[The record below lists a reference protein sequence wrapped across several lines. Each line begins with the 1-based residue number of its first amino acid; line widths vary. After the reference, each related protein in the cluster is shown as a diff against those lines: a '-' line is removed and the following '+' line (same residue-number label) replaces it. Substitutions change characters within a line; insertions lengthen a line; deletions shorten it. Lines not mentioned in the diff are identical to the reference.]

1 MAGHSPSKT
10 GVNALLSRPS
20 TSLIRFKFQDVDARH
35 RAGHDQSTI
44 ETRWYETLAPNFF
57 DAPEILDSVK
67 YLADDTA
74 MASSAALQRPQRLAA
89 VRRFNRFYTQHLG
102 VLREDWLESPFSL
115 TEARVLYEIRQRE
128 RTTATDIVRD
138 LGLDAG
144 YLSRMLRRFHKLGLI
159 RRQTSPDDARQ
170 SHLSI
175 TARGAKAFAPLEART
190 NAQVGAVLDRL
201 PDADQDAL
209 VAAMRNVERLMTPDA
224 AAQPDIVLR
233 EPRPGDFGWIVA
245 RHAALYAQ
253 EYRWG
258 GNFEG
263 VCAQIVADF
272 VNKFDPQRERC
283 WIAERNGERVGSVLL
298 AKESEDIARLR
309 LLLVEPAAR
318 GHGIGR
324 RLTGECVGFARAS
337 GYRRITLWTH
347 SVLTAA
353 RAVYARAGF
362 TLTSSEPRRSFGQDV
377 VSEDWDLLL

>member
-1 MAGHSPSKT
+1 MAMSG
-10 GVNALLSRPS
+10 A
-20 TSLIRFKFQDVDARH
+20 
-35 RAGHDQSTI
+35 
-44 ETRWYETLAPNFF
+44 E
-57 DAPEILDSVK
+57 
-67 YLADDTA
+67 
-74 MASSAALQRPQRLAA
+74 QRPQRIAA

-128 RTTATDIVRD
+128 GTTATDIARD

-159 RRQTSPDDARQ
+159 RRQTSPDDGRQ

-201 PDADQDAL
+201 PATDQDAL
-209 VAAMRNVERLMTPDA
+209 VSAMRNVERLMSPGTPA
-224 AAQPDIVLR
+224 EPNIVLR
-233 EPRPGDFGWIVA
+233 EPQPGDFGWMVA
-245 RHAALYAQ
+245 RHAELYAQ
-253 EYRWG
+253 EYQWG

-263 VCAQIVADF
+263 VCAKIVADF
-272 VNKFDPQRERC
+272 VNNFDAQRERC
-283 WIAERNGERVGSVLL
+283 WIAERNGERVGSVML
-298 AKESEDIARLR
+298 AKKTEDTARLR

-318 GHGIGR
+318 GLGIGA
-324 RLTGECVGFARAS
+324 RLTDECIRFARAS

-347 SVLTAA
+347 SVLAAA
-353 RAVYARAGF
+353 RAIYARAGF

-377 VSEDWDLLL
+377 VSEDWDLVL